1 VSSTR
6 GDPFGADL
14 PRSSFS
20 DHRSATDD
28 FAENFLRRREQR
40 GQNRR
45 RGVPNVGNSARGW
58 RQRTST
64 GTGKRGSSTKGER
77 RTSTFCFSFLE
88 EARLDVSS
96 AEERKLSKASGHQ
109 TYCVPFGCATPL
121 FVILHAVLLVWADD
135 AEQKVYFVV
144 LLRRFIRPRPA
155 PREPSLASFIRRLL
169 LHLLNS
175 LFALAPSPTRLLA
188 LSFPNPAR

>member
-1 VSSTR
+1 MTSQKTSFGGGSSEGR
-6 GDPFGADL
+6 IGVEGFQMLGIAHEGGGSGHQQAQGNAD
-14 PRSSFS
+14 R
-20 DHRSATDD
+20 
-28 FAENFLRRREQR
+28 LRRENAAQ
-40 GQNRR
+40 
-45 RGVPNVGNSARGW
+45 
-58 RQRTST
+58 
-64 GTGKRGSSTKGER
+64 
-77 RTSTFCFSFLE
+77 
-88 EARLDVSS
+88 ARLDVSS